1 MNANEFK
8 LWLQSEMSE
17 VERSYDNRMQQE
29 TDWEYK
35 RHLRDELNAKLDVY
49 DSIIEELA
57 KYAEDDNT

>member
-17 VERSYDNRMQQE
+17 VERSYDNRMHQE

-35 RHLRDELNAKLDVY
+35 RHLRDELYAKLDVY
-49 DSIIEELA
+49 DSVIEELSR
-57 KYAEDDNT
+57 YAEDDNT